1 MTRAAYFWIGI
12 GSALGGMARFWL
24 SGVSA
29 RLFGE
34 ALPWGTLLVNVSGS
48 LIIGFFATLSGPGG
62 RLDVDPSM
70 RLFVM
75 VGLCGGYTTFSAFSL
90 QTLALMQEGAGL
102 GEDLSSSRLSCSV
115 CSPSGSATCWRC
127 SSVSELTGKG
137 PRLKS
142 PSLLPPRYSSGTHG
156 VLKCILCVLGLCNA

>member
-1 MTRAAYFWIGI
+1 MHAYFWIGI

-62 RLDVDPSM
+62 RLEVDPSM

-90 QTLALMQEGAGL
+90 QTLSLMQEGAWGL
-102 GEDLSSSRLSCSV
+102 ASIYIVASV
-115 CSPSGSATCWRC
+115 
-127 SSVSELTGKG
+127 V
-137 PRLKS
+137 
-142 PSLLPPRYSSGTHG
+142 
-156 VLKCILCVLGLCNA
+156 LCVLAVWVGHVLAVQLGG

>member
-1 MTRAAYFWIGI
+1 VAYFWIGI

-48 LIIGFFATLSGPGG
+48 LIIGLFATLSGPGG

-90 QTLALMQEGAGL
+90 QTLTLLQEGQWGLAGL
-102 GEDLSSSRLSCSV
+102 YIGASV
-115 CSPSGSATCWRC
+115 
-127 SSVSELTGKG
+127 V
-137 PRLKS
+137 
-142 PSLLPPRYSSGTHG
+142 
-156 VLKCILCVLGLCNA
+156 LCVLAVWLGHVFAAQFSAL

>member
-1 MTRAAYFWIGI
+1 VAYFWIGI

-90 QTLALMQEGAGL
+90 QTLNLMNDGEWFYVGLNIGA
-102 GEDLSSSRLSCSV
+102 SV
-115 CSPSGSATCWRC
+115 
-127 SSVSELTGKG
+127 
-137 PRLKS
+137 
-142 PSLLPPRYSSGTHG
+142 
-156 VLKCILCVLGLCNA
+156 ILCLAAVWIGHLLAGHLNAMKWV

>member
-1 MTRAAYFWIGI
+1 MQAYLWIAI

-34 ALPWGTLLVNVSGS
+34 ALPWGTLLVNVTGS
-48 LIIGFFATLSGPGG
+48 LIIGFFATFSGPGG
-62 RLDVDPSM
+62 RLVVDPAT

-90 QTLALMQEGAGL
+90 QSLTLLQEGEWGLAGL
-102 GEDLSSSRLSCSV
+102 YIGASV
-115 CSPSGSATCWRC
+115 
-127 SSVSELTGKG
+127 V
-137 PRLKS
+137 
-142 PSLLPPRYSSGTHG
+142 
-156 VLKCILCVLGLCNA
+156 LCVLSVWIGHVLAAQFNAL

>member
-1 MTRAAYFWIGI
+1 LAAGADVLGYALQQRDGAARMHYFWIGV

-48 LIIGFFATLSGPGG
+48 LLIGLFATLSGPGG

-90 QTLALMQEGAGL
+90 QTLTLMQEGAWGL
-102 GEDLSSSRLSCSV
+102 
-115 CSPSGSATCWRC
+115 ATIYIAA
-127 SSVSELTGKG
+127 
-137 PRLKS
+137 
-142 PSLLPPRYSSGTHG
+142 SL
-156 VLKCILCVLGLCNA
+156 VLCVLGVLVGHLLAVQWSV

>member
-1 MTRAAYFWIGI
+1 
-12 GSALGGMARFWL
+12 MARIWT

-34 ALPWGTLLVNVSGS
+34 ALPWGTLLVNVSRS

-90 QTLALMQEGAGL
+90 QTLSLMQEGWGL
-102 GEDLSSSRLSCSV
+102 ASIYIAASV
-115 CSPSGSATCWRC
+115 
-127 SSVSELTGKG
+127 V
-137 PRLKS
+137 
-142 PSLLPPRYSSGTHG
+142 
-156 VLKCILCVLGLCNA
+156 ICVLAVWVGHVLAVQLNV

>member
-1 MTRAAYFWIGI
+1 VEAYLWIAI

-34 ALPWGTLLVNVSGS
+34 ALPWGTLLVNVTGS
-48 LIIGFFATLSGPGG
+48 LIIGFFATFSGPGG
-62 RLDVDPSM
+62 RLDVDPAV

-90 QTLALMQEGAGL
+90 QTLTLIQEGQWGLAGIYIAA
-102 GEDLSSSRLSCSV
+102 SV
-115 CSPSGSATCWRC
+115 
-127 SSVSELTGKG
+127 V
-137 PRLKS
+137 
-142 PSLLPPRYSSGTHG
+142 
-156 VLKCILCVLGLCNA
+156 VCVLAVWVGHLLATQLSAL

>member
-1 MTRAAYFWIGI
+1 MHAYFWIGI

-48 LIIGFFATLSGPGG
+48 LIIGFFVTAVGPGG

-90 QTLALMQEGAGL
+90 QTLALMQEGALGL
-102 GEDLSSSRLSCSV
+102 WRASISSLRSSSV
-115 CSPSGSATCWRC
+115 CWPSGSAT
-127 SSVSELTGKG
+127 
-137 PRLKS
+137 
-142 PSLLPPRYSSGTHG
+142 
-156 VLKCILCVLGLCNA
+156 

>member
-1 MTRAAYFWIGI
+1 MAYFWIGI

-48 LIIGFFATLSGPGG
+48 LIIGLFATLSGPGG

-90 QTLALMQEGAGL
+90 QTLSLMQEGAWGL
-102 GEDLSSSRLSCSV
+102 ASIYIVASV
-115 CSPSGSATCWRC
+115 
-127 SSVSELTGKG
+127 V
-137 PRLKS
+137 
-142 PSLLPPRYSSGTHG
+142 
-156 VLKCILCVLGLCNA
+156 LCVLAVWVGHVLAVQLSV

>member
-1 MTRAAYFWIGI
+1 MHAYFWIGI

-90 QTLALMQEGAGL
+90 QSLSLLRDGRLAAAGGYIAASLILCLLAVGL
-102 GEDLSSSRLSCSV
+102 GYLLGNALKAAVSR
-115 CSPSGSATCWRC
+115 
-127 SSVSELTGKG
+127 
-137 PRLKS
+137 
-142 PSLLPPRYSSGTHG
+142 
-156 VLKCILCVLGLCNA
+156 